1 MNRKIPYLFFLFSV
15 LIVSG
20 QVTLAISEVKE
31 AKVNQN
37 FELTVLLE
45 ISGENMAQE
54 TPLRMPDLS
63 KFNIIG
69 SASDQN
75 TLVVDAK
82 KGNVLNQTVFQLV
95 LAPRQSGRVKFGS
108 VLVTVNGKIYKTEPF
123 DLYVRDAEK
132 SSVASVKTD
141 NSVHLNL
148 EIQDKVVYKNE
159 PTLAVLRATSRDYGN
174 LRNLKNIRYPDQNN
188 LNIKQVSTA
197 KSEIETRSG
206 MASQIVGTFVIYPT
220 ESGSIEVKPASASL
234 ANTRNSKRISS
245 NKVNLKVK
253 KLPAGMPINY
263 KNAVGKFK
271 VDLISINS
279 SDALEMEKPISV
291 TVQISGAGNFNTL
304 HLPKIAESENY
315 NFYPPKVTSVTNAG
329 SEGLYGSITADYLI
343 VPKKIGTIPIMLED
357 FSFFDPG
364 TNQYVDLGRKT
375 LFLNIKSK
383 DDILAS
389 RSTLE
394 KVNEYT
400 NTVLETVN
408 TPILPTETLKIK
420 SKDRINWQAI
430 AGNLGLLA
438 VLLSLTLLVRKK
450 VKAKPAKIK
459 TSPQYQTIGAITE
472 TEDTIRKNWNNRWED
487 DIEYLKIVANSKDFT
502 KFFNTYEDLNRQTK
516 EHFSVASESDFKKFL
531 ENEKG
536 AYIADE
542 YRKLTE
548 QIQIEKYAPLQ
559 SEEHIDELLQSIITI
574 YSAINK

>member
-1 MNRKIPYLFFLFSV
+1 MNRKIPYLFFLFSA

-45 ISGENMAQE
+45 ICGENMAQE

-487 DIEYLKIVANSKDFT
+487 DIEYLKIVADSKDFT

>member
-487 DIEYLKIVANSKDFT
+487 DIEYLKIVADSKDFT

>member
-1 MNRKIPYLFFLFSV
+1 MKRKIPYLFLLFSA

-20 QVTLAISEVKE
+20 QVTLAISEVRE

-123 DLYVRDAEK
+123 DLFVRESEK

-188 LNIKQVSTA
+188 LNIKQVSSS

-220 ESGSIEVKPASASL
+220 ESGTIEVNPASASL

-263 KNAVGKFK
+263 KNAVGKFE
-271 VDLISINS
+271 VALISTNS
-279 SDALEMEKPISV
+279 GDALEMEKPISV
-291 TVQISGAGNFNTL
+291 TVQISGAGNFSTL
-304 HLPKIAESENY
+304 HLPKIVESENY
-315 NFYPPKVTSVTNAG
+315 NFYPPKITSVTNAG
-329 SEGLYGSITADYLI
+329 SDGLYGSITADYLI

-375 LFLNIKSK
+375 LLLNVKSK

-408 TPILPTETLKIK
+408 TPILPTENLKLK
-420 SKDRINWQAI
+420 SKDQINWQAI

-450 VKAKPAKIK
+450 VKEKPAKVK
-459 TSPQYQTIGAITE
+459 PTPQYQTIGAITE
-472 TEDTIRKNWNNRWED
+472 TEETIRKNWNNRWED
-487 DIEYLKIVANSKDFT
+487 DVEYLKIVADSKDFT
-502 KFFNTYEDLNRQTK
+502 KFFTTYEDLNRQTK
-516 EHFSVASESDFKKFL
+516 EHFSVAAESDFKKFL

>member
-1 MNRKIPYLFFLFSV
+1 MKRKIPYLFFLLAA

-20 QVTLAISEVKE
+20 QVTLAISEVRE

-123 DLYVRDAEK
+123 DLFVRESEK
-132 SSVASVKTD
+132 SSVASVKED

-148 EIQDKVVYKNE
+148 EVQDKVVYKNE

-188 LNIKQVSTA
+188 LNIKQVSSA
-197 KSEIETRSG
+197 KSQIETRSG
-206 MASQIVGTFVIYPT
+206 IASQIVGTFVIYPT
-220 ESGSIEVKPASASL
+220 ESGTIQVKPASASL
-234 ANTRNSKRISS
+234 ANTTNSKRIYS
-245 NKVNLKVK
+245 NKVNLKVR

-263 KNAVGKFK
+263 KNAVGKFE
-271 VDLISINS
+271 VALISKNS
-279 SDALEMEKPISV
+279 NDAFEMEKPISI
-291 TVQISGAGNFNTL
+291 TVQISGNGNFNTL
-304 HLPKIAESENY
+304 LLPKIAESDHY
-315 NFYPPKVTSVTNAG
+315 NFYPPKINTVTNAG
-329 SEGLYGSITADYLI
+329 TDGLHGSISADYLI
-343 VPKKIGTIPIMLED
+343 VPKKTGTISIMLED

-364 TNQYVDLGRKT
+364 TNQYVDLGKKT

-394 KVNEYT
+394 RVNEYT

-408 TPILPTETLKIK
+408 TPILPTENLKLK

-438 VLLSLTLLVRKK
+438 VLLSLTLVVRRK
-450 VKAKPAKIK
+450 VKKKPAKVK
-459 TSPQYQTIGAITE
+459 PTPQYQTIGAITE
-472 TEDTIRKNWNNRWED
+472 TEETIRKNWNNRWED
-487 DIEYLKIVANSKDFT
+487 DVEYLKIVADSKDFT

-516 EHFSVASESDFKKFL
+516 EHFSISPESDFKKFL

-548 QIQIEKYAPLQ
+548 QIQIEKYAPQQ
-559 SEEHIDELLQSIITI
+559 SEEHIEELLQSIITI